1 MGAREHYNSESD
13 GMSDPEVLMGLFKVI
28 NPDFQ
33 YMDKKKLKGAADGF
47 KSCKSKKSVYLPF
60 GDTQE
65 IRAFDKR
72 VKTDYAEALRSMET
86 FVDDFI
92 DTGDG
97 VKKHVSLV
105 RALADLVLQDGQIKP
120 PLDEFYITPDGRITK
135 KAAFGD
141 LDKVYLPA
149 FLLGVWHYAVAV
161 RKDNT
166 IGEETYNRWCPPA
179 GGGPRIYNGHM
190 GEDKLDGIHVLTK
203 WDDQPRIDAPET
215 VDDDVQIVTE
225 MPAPQQQPFQQTIN
239 TPFVFNF
246 TQYGNNNTQIGHIE
260 HYHAGKKEE

>member
-1 MGAREHYNSESD
+1 MA
-13 GMSDPEVLMGLFKVI
+13 
-28 NPDFQ
+28 
-33 YMDKKKLKGAADGF
+33 
-47 KSCKSKKSVYLPF
+47 
-60 GDTQE
+60 
-65 IRAFDKR
+65 
-72 VKTDYAEALRSMET
+72 
-86 FVDDFI
+86 
-92 DTGDG
+92 TG
-97 VKKHVSLV
+97 
-105 RALADLVLQDGQIKP
+105 
-120 PLDEFYITPDGRITK
+120 
-135 KAAFGD
+135 
-141 LDKVYLPA
+141 KVYLPCIP
-149 FLLGVWHYAVAV
+149 LGVWHYAVAV